1 MGRMTLKMWLK
12 LTIAKIGWSLFIWA
26 NDTTEDKY
34 WKQIYEIER
43 KRELSEQE
51 SNCNLPDVSNSVFK
65 CADPELQPVE
75 CKKWRGCFDCPYYR
89 QS

>member
-1 MGRMTLKMWLK
+1 MTLKMWLK
-12 LTIAKIGWSLFIWA
+12 LTIARIGWSLFIWA

-51 SNCNLPDVSNSVFK
+51 SNCNLPDVSNLVCPTHGTMLYKHTNGLAYCSLCTYSVSW
-65 CADPELQPVE
+65 QT
-75 CKKWRGCFDCPYYR
+75 GC
-89 QS
+89 